1 MKAKEVTRLVICFC
15 CYLRLSQA
23 KTLSQLVTAAMQ
35 LTRASLAQLGRCL
48 SYNSGIAT
56 KHCIKRIDRFI
67 GNRRVEP
74 IEAMRGLVQWIA
86 KPRSQLLL
94 SMDWVDLRN
103 FKCLVLALRLHGRAI
118 PLLWAVYRHEDF
130 YRSQNN
136 IEYGLLRVLRTMI
149 PESVQLVILADR
161 GFGRADMARECQKLG
176 VFYIIRIEPTVYI
189 KGHGFAGRLRDF
201 PIRPGQRCILHNVLY
216 RKYKPVRQHVAV
228 IWQPGQ
234 LEAWY
239 LMTNLDKLPAGKL
252 SKVFGRRMTIEE
264 YFRDLKSKRNG
275 FALRMTMIKDSDRLG
290 RFLLILAVAYILL
303 VAIGLHASKVF
314 RPSQWCS
321 NNRVGQCSFFTICQA
336 MLHRRISALGSL
348 LRSLRKEIL
357 LQNWG

>member
-1 MKAKEVTRLVICFC
+1 MKAKEVTSLVSCFC

-67 GNRRVEP
+67 GNRTVEP
-74 IEAMRGLVQWIA
+74 IKAMRGLVQWIA
-86 KPRSQLLL
+86 KPRNQLLL
-94 SMDWVDLRN
+94 SMDWVELRN

-118 PLLWAVYRHEDF
+118 PLLWAVYRYEDF

-161 GFGRADMARECQKLG
+161 GSGRADMARDCQKLG
-176 VFYIIRIEPTVYI
+176 VFYIICIEPTVYI
-189 KGHGFAGRLRDF
+189 KGHDFAGRLRDS
-201 PIRPGQRCILHNVLY
+201 PIRPGQRCILHNVLC
-216 RKYKPVRQHVAV
+216 RKYKPVRQHVGV
-228 IWQPGQ
+228 IWQRGQ

-252 SKVFGRRMTIEE
+252 SKVFGRHMGS
-264 YFRDLKSKRNG
+264 SKNSHIVTGKYVHRVEP
-275 FALRMTMIKDSDRLG
+275 AL
-290 RFLLILAVAYILL
+290 
-303 VAIGLHASKVF
+303 
-314 RPSQWCS
+314 
-321 NNRVGQCSFFTICQA
+321 
-336 MLHRRISALGSL
+336 
-348 LRSLRKEIL
+348 
-357 LQNWG
+357 